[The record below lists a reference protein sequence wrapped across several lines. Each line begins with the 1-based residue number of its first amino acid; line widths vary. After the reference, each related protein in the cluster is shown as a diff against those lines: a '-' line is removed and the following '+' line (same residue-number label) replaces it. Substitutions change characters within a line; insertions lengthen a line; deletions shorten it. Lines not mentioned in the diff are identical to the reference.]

1 MGKEESFV
9 WITGAGTGIG
19 RELTNQFYK
28 NGKNLVLSSRRKE
41 TLDRLKSEINVEDN
55 SLVVAA
61 LDVSNSDEVD
71 ETSKKLEAEFPID
84 CLINNAGVT
93 SFEKAEENSVE
104 EIKEII
110 ETNLLGAIYMI
121 KAVLPKMIERKK
133 GTIINILSVVTKKIF
148 TNSSAYSASKAGLMA
163 YTNVLREELRENNI
177 RIINVMPGATKTP
190 IWPNAALEK
199 FSDRMMTPENI
210 AKIVYDIYS
219 IDSNMVVEDIVL
231 RPIKGDL

>member
-1 MGKEESFV
+1 MDEDFV

-19 RELTNQFYK
+19 RELTKEFYK
-28 NGKNLVLSSRRKE
+28 NGKNLILTSRRKE
-41 TLDRLKSEINVEDN
+41 TLERLKKEIQVENN
-55 SLVVAA
+55 SLNIV
-61 LDVSNSDEVD
+61 LIDVSNSDEIIESV
-71 ETSKKLEAEFPID
+71 KKLGKESSIE

-93 SFEKAEENSVE
+93 SFDKAEDNSIE
-104 EIKEII
+104 QIKEII

-121 KAVLPKMIERKK
+121 KAVLPQMQERKK

-148 TNSSAYSASKAGLMA
+148 ANSSAYSASKAGLLA
-163 YTNVLREELRENNI
+163 YTNVLREELRESNI

-190 IWPNAALEK
+190 IWPNNALEK

-219 IDSNMVVEDIVL
+219 INSNMVVEDIVL

>member
-1 MGKEESFV
+1 MDEDFV

-19 RELTNQFYK
+19 RELTKEFYK
-28 NGKNLVLSSRRKE
+28 NGKNLILTSRRKE
-41 TLDRLKSEINVEDN
+41 TLERLKKEIQVENN
-55 SLVVAA
+55 SLNIVPI
-61 LDVSNSDEVD
+61 DVSNSDEIIESV
-71 ETSKKLEAEFPID
+71 KKLGKESSIE

-93 SFEKAEENSVE
+93 SFDKAEDNSIE
-104 EIKEII
+104 QIKEII

-121 KAVLPKMIERKK
+121 KAVLPQMQERKK

-148 TNSSAYSASKAGLMA
+148 ANSSAYSASKAGLLA
-163 YTNVLREELRENNI
+163 YTNVLREELRESNI

-190 IWPNAALEK
+190 IWPNNALEK

-219 IDSNMVVEDIVL
+219 INSNMVVEDIVL